1 MVDTLSG
8 RCRQSYLSF
17 LAPLSFS
24 QRTGRTKLSVRS
36 AGGLSLSLYPSCIY
50 PASDFL
56 RGVRQVPVHERYIIQ
71 YTCHMDTV
79 ALFRLNRALEEA
91 NKLRGELG
99 AAEREKKEAK
109 VTQLS
114 PDLSPNFKT
123 FEEPRKSIPRNQF
136 RQPA

>member
-1 MVDTLSG
+1 MG
-8 RCRQSYLSF
+8 
-17 LAPLSFS
+17 
-24 QRTGRTKLSVRS
+24 
-36 AGGLSLSLYPSCIY
+36 I
-50 PASDFL
+50 
-56 RGVRQVPVHERYIIQ
+56 
-71 YTCHMDTV
+71 V

-136 RQPA
+136 RQPV